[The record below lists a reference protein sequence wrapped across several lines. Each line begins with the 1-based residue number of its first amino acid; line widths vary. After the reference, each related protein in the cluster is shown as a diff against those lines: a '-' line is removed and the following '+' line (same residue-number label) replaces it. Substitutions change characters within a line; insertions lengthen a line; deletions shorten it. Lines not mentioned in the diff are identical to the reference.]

1 MKATA
6 KELAKDRKR
15 VRHAVLARGETVQ
28 TPRQGRIAAEIR
40 PKVGVSREEFLR
52 RMRGVRFPDEMQT
65 ELKHAMDEGAKVFGY
80 AGRD

>member
-6 KELAKDRKR
+6 KELARDRKR
-15 VRHAVLARGETVQ
+15 VRNAVIASGETVQ
-28 TPRQGRIAAEIR
+28 ARRQGRTVPEIR

-52 RMRGVRFPDEMQT
+52 RMRGVHFPDEMQT
-65 ELKHAMDEGAKVFGY
+65 ELQHAMDEGAKVFGY